1 MSIYM
6 PSQSFG
12 ADFIFK
18 VIVVGDGAVGK
29 TSLILRY
36 TQGSFNTNYIK
47 TVGAQF
53 SRYEYKSDDGIVT
66 RLSLWDIAGQT
77 EFNFMHSTFF
87 NGANACIVVIDVTRD
102 DPIASLQGWIDE
114 IHKYCGLELP
124 IAIFGNKSDLLEG
137 QIYNNPDLE
146 ISMQENNI
154 SGFFLTSAKTG
165 VNVTTAFDAIIKE
178 LISRVETGDG
188 EFPLDP

>member
-1 MSIYM
+1 M
-6 PSQSFG
+6 PWKSFE

-36 TQGSFNTNYIK
+36 TQSTFNTSYIK

-53 SRYEYKSDDGIVT
+53 SRYEYEAEDGIKT
-66 RLSLWDIAGQT
+66 RLSLWDIAGQS

-87 NGANACIVVIDVTRD
+87 NGANACIVVIDATRD
-102 DPIASLQGWIDE
+102 DSTATLQGWIDE
-114 IHKYCGLELP
+114 VHKYCGLILL

-137 QIYNNPDLE
+137 QTYNNPDLE
-146 ISMQENNI
+146 ILMQNNAI
-154 SGFFLTSAKTG
+154 YGFFLTSAKTG
-165 VNVTTAFDAIIKE
+165 VNVATAFDAIIKE
-178 LISRVETGDG
+178 LISRVKKGDG
-188 EFPLDP
+188 ESPI